1 MSMTPYRRG
10 RIPGT
15 LTSKQ
20 VESRAQKI
28 AGFLAGCNAH
38 TVNSI
43 LEKSG
48 CMETLRA
55 GGVLDK
61 PAPTEPTA
69 LSEKLDVGAIQR
81 ELVEA
86 MRAQSMAGDAN
97 AARVL
102 SALLEKLEY
111 EAKADAFHIHIV
123 PFDIKDRVF
132 VHRTDEDNATLMRR
146 EDDGSVRPYVPCR

>member
-1 MSMTPYRRG
+1 MTTPYRRG

-20 VESRAQKI
+20 MESRAQKI
-28 AGFLAGCNAH
+28 AGFLAGCNAG
-38 TVNSI
+38 TVLSI

-48 CMETLRA
+48 CMETMRT
-55 GGVLDK
+55 GGVLDR
-61 PAPTEPTA
+61 PAQVETAA

-111 EAKADAFHIHIV
+111 EAKADSFHIHIM
-123 PFDIKDRVF
+123 PFDVPDRLF
-132 VHRTDEDNATLMRR
+132 VQRTDEDNAVVMVRNP
-146 EDDGSVRPYVPCR
+146 DGSTEAYKPCHR